1 MAGIFI
7 SYRRED
13 SSGQSGRLYDRLCE
27 RFGPARV
34 FRDVNTI
41 EPGDNFL
48 EAVRSRVG
56 IASVTLVVIGKVWL
70 TVKDDEGRPRLTN
83 PSDMVLLETAI
94 ALEKKIPV
102 IPVLV
107 DGASMPKPEE
117 LPESIRNLA
126 WMNALSLSEDTFDY
140 EFGLLCERIEKVME
154 RQGPLRVFL
163 RRKRLLAALVLCLA
177 AGAGFHAVQ
186 TKQQAATLMTL
197 DTVKSLS
204 ANGDYRGA
212 WSVLD
217 EKEAGGRKEELRA
230 AREDVAMEWL
240 RNIRASDGE
249 TFTKIVQNIQP
260 VLVHGME
267 VSHGARKSDLAA
279 HLGWL
284 WFLRWRDG
292 ARDVD
297 PATYYRQALAEDP
310 GNPYA
315 NAMLG
320 HWALWNG
327 GEEKLDEARKYFAAA
342 LASGRE
348 RAFVRQMQL
357 AALRNINRNSS
368 WREYIRVLNEMR
380 KGGESI
386 APGDAL
392 PLVGELWFTL
402 RDERRKAAYV
412 AAAPPEEQAATV
424 QALSASLKDLPA
436 YKREM
441 LDVWRGLLLEQAGR
455 RDQALEIF
463 RGVQARKSSDGRVAE
478 AADAGVKRLAR

>member
-27 RFGPARV
+27 RFGHDRV

-41 EPGDNFL
+41 EPGENFL
-48 EAVRSRVG
+48 DAVRSRVG
-56 IASVTLVVIGKVWL
+56 SASVTLVVIGKLWL
-70 TVKDDEGRPRLTN
+70 AVKDEQGRPRLAN
-83 PSDMVLLETAI
+83 PSDLVLLETAI
-94 ALEKKIPV
+94 ALEKKISV

-107 DGASMPKPEE
+107 DGAAMPKPEE

-140 EFGLLCERIEKVME
+140 EFGLLCQRIEKVME
-154 RQGPLRVFL
+154 RQSPLRVLF
-163 RRKRLLAALVLCLA
+163 RRKWQLALVALCLA
-177 AGAGFHAVQ
+177 AGVGFYAVRAKQHAG
-186 TKQQAATLMTL
+186 TLRTL

-212 WSVLD
+212 WNVLD
-217 EKEAGGRKEELRA
+217 EKEAGRKSEELRA

-267 VSHGARKSDLAA
+267 VSHGARKADLAA
-279 HLGWL
+279 HMGWL

-292 ARDVD
+292 ARDVE
-297 PATYYRQALAEDP
+297 PATYYRQALAENP
-310 GNPYA
+310 GNPFA

-320 HWALWNG
+320 HWVLWNG
-327 GEEKLDEARKYFAAA
+327 RSEKLDEARRYFTAA

-348 RAFVRQMQL
+348 RVYVRQMQL

-368 WREYIRVLNEMR
+368 WQEYLRVLNDMR
-380 KGGESI
+380 KNGESI
-386 APGDAL
+386 GHGDAL

-402 RDERRKAAYV
+402 RDEKRKAAYV
-412 AAAPPEEQAATV
+412 SAVPPEEQAATV
-424 QALSASLKDLPA
+424 QALSASLTDLPA
-436 YKREM
+436 YKRDL
-441 LDVWRGLLLEQAGR
+441 LDVWSGLLEEEAGR

-463 RGVQARKSSDGRVAE
+463 RSVQTRKSNDGRVAE